1 MDKIVNK
8 YLQVRE
14 EKQDCAHCHKAQPMK
29 GKTVCAGCSKELESF
44 RNKKSKNQDKEGGKK
59 G

>member
-1 MDKIVNK
+1 MQNILDK
-8 YLQVRE
+8 YLQCE
-14 EKQDCAHCHKAQPMK
+14 EKQPCAHCHKAQPMK

-44 RNKKSKNQDKEGGKK
+44 RNKASKDQDKEGGNK